1 MFASNHHHSHRQA
14 HGKKLWLDLGAL
26 KCNQDLNHALD
37 SSAKEKKKRKVYKS
51 HQIRLENDLIIHKI
65 KEMQDPQSVQS
76 QYLTKYI

>member
-37 SSAKEKKKRKVYKS
+37 SSAKEKKKEKS
-51 HQIRLENDLIIHKI
+51 TRVI
-65 KEMQDPQSVQS
+65 KYVLKM
-76 QYLTKYI
+76 I